1 MKFTKTILQF
11 AFTITLGIIIIF
23 SSSCKKDDECLTDAT
38 GTYVGIES
46 CPGVNNNLTMVISPS
61 ATEGQVV
68 ISISGTSITFRGD
81 LSSNC
86 SSISIPS
93 QNVTGQ
99 TGTVDGSFSIIST
112 NLSGTLNFSN
122 NSCSYNFSKQ

>member
-1 MKFTKTILQF
+1 MKFTKIALKFTF
-11 AFTITLGIIIIF
+11 AIILGIIIIF

-61 ATEGQVV
+61 VTDGKVV
-68 ISISGTSITFRGD
+68 ISISGTAITFNGD

-99 TGTVDGSFSIIST
+99 TGTVDGSFSLNGT